1 MDIKQFEGMEETLKG
16 YVEKASLSA
25 PNMKQRSMTA
35 SFVLHK
41 DADELLA
48 ELLGVPEAEVRL
60 EEGRISFRRKLY
72 EVIGNSYTGRKVARQ
87 LDSELTSALGKGR
100 VLYEPEDPSK
110 VCEALSG
117 YSGGRG
123 PFYIVEEVFLA
134 QFDTVAAVFY
144 VGNDE

>member
-1 MDIKQFEGMEETLKG
+1 MDRKQFEGLGDTLRG
-16 YVEKASLSA
+16 IVEKASFCA

-41 DADELLA
+41 EASEVLSELLDVPEDELKLI
-48 ELLGVPEAEVRL
+48 
-60 EEGRISFRRKLY
+60 EGRTSFRKKLF
-72 EVIGNSYTGRKVARQ
+72 ETLGDTYTGRKVSK
-87 LDSELTSALGKGR
+87 LLEEEIKWELGR
-100 VLYEPEDPSK
+100 KCEIYEPENAQE

-117 YSGGRG
+117 FSGGKG

-134 QFDTVAAVFY
+134 QFDEVTAVFY